1 MFFVYFQ
8 KPYVT
13 NAQMSGKIR
22 PNEQNAYKMEMSD
35 NRLIFTKSPKYS
47 KEELPLVILL

>member
-13 NAQMSGKIR
+13 NAQMSGKIW

-35 NRLIFTKSPKYS
+35 NRLIFTKSPKVF
-47 KEELPLVILL
+47 ERRATIGP

>member
-1 MFFVYFQ
+1 MLFVYFQ

-22 PNEQNAYKMEMSD
+22 PNEQNAYKMEISD
-35 NRLIFTKSPKYS
+35 NGLIFTKSS
-47 KEELPLVILL
+47 KVNERRDNIGP